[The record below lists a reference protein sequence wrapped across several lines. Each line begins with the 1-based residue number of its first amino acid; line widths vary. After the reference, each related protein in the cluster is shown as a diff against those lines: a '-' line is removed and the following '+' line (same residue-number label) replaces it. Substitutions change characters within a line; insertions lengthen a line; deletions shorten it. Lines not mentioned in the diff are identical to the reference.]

1 MANMRVHELAKEL
14 NISSKEII
22 ETLNNDTKTYKSVS
36 GLGEAEITIIKNK
49 FGKGKSVKED
59 NKTPEKIKTAV
70 KSTEAVKEAKDV
82 EVKNTEEDK
91 KAHISQVF
99 YPQNSKNRND
109 RNSDNRNGQRNDRNS
124 DNRNGQRN
132 DRNQDNRNGQ
142 RNDRNQDNRN
152 GYRNDR
158 NSDNRNGQRNDR
170 NQDNRNGYRNDRNQ
184 DNRNGYRNDRNQ
196 DNRNGYRNDRNQDNR
211 NGYRND
217 RNQDNRNGFRN
228 DRNSDNRNG
237 FRNNDRNSDN
247 KNGYRNDR
255 NQDNRNG
262 QNGFRG
268 NDNRNGQQ
276 RRNDRRDSAPKDDFI
291 FETKPDSRKVDNR
304 KDNKKNDRRKDNES
318 KENLKFVNSQL
329 AKKAAKK
336 EEKEEETIKQL
347 VLPDS
352 LTIKE
357 LADKMKVQPSALVK
371 KLFLQGKVVTINQE
385 IDYDAAEE
393 IALEY
398 NCICEHEEKVDVIAE
413 LLKEDEDPED
423 TLVARPP
430 VVCVMGHVDH
440 GKTSLLDA
448 IRETHVTAKESGGIT
463 QKIGAYTVNIDNHSI
478 TFLDTPGH
486 EAFTAMRMRGAQA
499 TDIAI
504 LVVAADDGVM
514 PQTIEA
520 INHAK
525 AAGVEII
532 VAVNK
537 IDKPSANIEKVKQE
551 LTEYELIPE
560 DWGGS
565 TIFVPVSAHT
575 KEGIDELLEMIL
587 LTAEVH
593 ELKANPN
600 RKARGIVIEA
610 ELDKGR
616 GPVATILVQKG
627 TLKVGDNVAA
637 GACHGK
643 IRAMI
648 DDKGRRVKIAGPST
662 PVEILG
668 LNDVPNAGEII
679 MAFDSDKEARNF
691 SETFISEGKKKLID
705 DSKHKVS
712 LDALFEQIQAGNMK
726 ELGIIIKADVQGS
739 VEAVKQ
745 SLLKLSNDEVVVKV
759 IHGGVGNINES
770 DVVLASASN
779 AIIIGFNVKPDNQA
793 RIVAEREKVDLRLY
807 NVIYNAIADVE
818 SALKGML
825 EPIYEE
831 QVIGHAEILQIFKA
845 SGVGNIA
852 GAIVKDGKITKNAS
866 VRITREGE
874 QIFEGPIA
882 TLKRFK
888 DEVKEVKGGFECGLV
903 FEKFGDI
910 KEGDI
915 VEAYEMVEVPR

>member
-70 KSTEAVKEAKDV
+70 KSTEAVKETKSV

-124 DNRNGQRN
+124 DNRNG
-132 DRNQDNRNGQ
+132 
-142 RNDRNQDNRN
+142 
-152 GYRNDR
+152 YRNDR

-184 DNRNGYRNDRNQ
+184 DNRNGQRNDRNQ
-196 DNRNGYRNDRNQDNR
+196 DNRKGYRNDRNQDNR
-211 NGYRND
+211 NGY
-217 RNQDNRNGFRN
+217 RN

>member
-70 KSTEAVKEAKDV
+70 KSTEAVKETKSV

-124 DNRNGQRN
+124 DNRNG
-132 DRNQDNRNGQ
+132 
-142 RNDRNQDNRN
+142 
-152 GYRNDR
+152 YRNDR
-158 NSDNRNGQRNDR
+158 NSDSRNGQ
-170 NQDNRNGYRNDRNQ
+170 
-184 DNRNGYRNDRNQ
+184 
-196 DNRNGYRNDRNQDNR
+196 RNDRNQDNR

-745 SLLKLSNDEVVVKV
+745 SLLKLSNEEVVVKV